1 MKEEKKKKFRHELK
15 YYINK
20 MQFEEIKKRIS
31 FMLDTDKNTKEDGS
45 YFIRSLYFDDY
56 RDTSYYQV
64 VDGIS
69 KREKYRIRYYNYDLS
84 YICLEKKFKINNM
97 TNKTSCRITK
107 KQVEDLINGKLNIS
121 KDNDKLLNEF
131 ILKTKFY
138 GYKPAVVV
146 SYNRIPYVYRAGNVR
161 LTLDYNISIDY
172 NTDGFLKKQNVQI
185 PIIEDNMMVL
195 EVKYDEFIPN
205 YITWLFNI
213 NTLERTSYSKYLIGR
228 KMGKSIK

>member
-1 MKEEKKKKFRHELK
+1 MEEKKKFRHELK

-20 MQFEEIKKRIS
+20 VQFEEIKKRIS
-31 FMLDTDKNTKEDGS
+31 FMLDTDKNTGEDGS

-56 RDTSYYQV
+56 KDTSYYQV

-97 TNKTSCRITK
+97 TNKTSCRVTK
-107 KQVEDLINGKLNIS
+107 EQVEDLISGKLSTS
-121 KDNDKLLNEF
+121 KENDKLLNEF

-138 GYKPAVVV
+138 GYKPAVVIN
-146 SYNRIPYVYRAGNVR
+146 YNRIPYVYKAGNVR
-161 LTLDYNISIDY
+161 LTLDYNMSIDY
-172 NTDGFLKKQNVQI
+172 NTDRFFESQNVQI

>member
-1 MKEEKKKKFRHELK
+1 MEEKKKFRHELK

-20 MQFEEIKKRIS
+20 IQFEEIKKRIS
-31 FMLDTDKNTKEDGS
+31 FMLDTDKNTGEDGS

-56 RDTSYYQV
+56 KDTSFYQV

-97 TNKTSCRITK
+97 THKTSCRVTK
-107 KQVEDLINGKLNIS
+107 EQVEDLISGKLSIS
-121 KDNDKLLNEF
+121 KENDKLLNEF

-138 GYKPAVVV
+138 GYKPSVVIN
-146 SYNRIPYVYRAGNVR
+146 YNRIPYVYKAGNVR

-172 NTDGFLKKQNVQI
+172 NTDGFFKNDNVQI
-185 PIIEDNMMVL
+185 PIIEESMRIL
-195 EVKYDEFIPN
+195 EVKYDEFLPN
-205 YITWLFNI
+205 YISWLINI
-213 NTLERTSYSKYLIGR
+213 NTLERTSYSKYLNGR
-228 KMGKSIK
+228 KMGKAIK

>member
-1 MKEEKKKKFRHELK
+1 MEEKKKFRHELK

-20 MQFEEIKKRIS
+20 IQFEEIKKRIS
-31 FMLDTDKNTKEDGS
+31 FMLDTDKNTGEDGS

-56 RDTSYYQV
+56 KDTSFYQV

-97 TNKTSCRITK
+97 THKTSCRVTK
-107 KQVEDLINGKLNIS
+107 EQVEDLISGKLSIS
-121 KDNDKLLNEF
+121 KENDKLLNEF

-138 GYKPAVVV
+138 GYKPSVVI
-146 SYNRIPYVYRAGNVR
+146 SYNRIPYVYKAGNVR

-172 NTDGFLKKQNVQI
+172 NTDGFFKNDNVQI
-185 PIIEDNMMVL
+185 PIIEESMRIL
-195 EVKYDEFIPN
+195 EVKYDEFLPN
-205 YITWLFNI
+205 YISWLINI
-213 NTLERTSYSKYLIGR
+213 NTLERTSYSKYLNGR
-228 KMGKSIK
+228 KMGKAIK